1 MKRTFVLLGISL
13 ALGPAIAPARAQE
26 NTKTAQIHEL
36 LKLTNAEA
44 VPQQIY
50 SQIHAMTTKQLEAI
64 SGPSEAKAAAVQAV
78 DKVMAQL
85 QERMS
90 WARMEP
96 EYARLYGEV
105 YNDEEIAGI
114 LAFYKS
120 AAGQAFVKK
129 MPLLMSKSIEMAQRQ
144 MADLIP
150 EIQRIADEAARHSK
164 SAEPS
169 K

>member
-1 MKRTFVLLGISL
+1 
-13 ALGPAIAPARAQE
+13 
-26 NTKTAQIHEL
+26 
-36 LKLTNAEA
+36 
-44 VPQQIY
+44 
-50 SQIHAMTTKQLEAI
+50 
-64 SGPSEAKAAAVQAV
+64 
-78 DKVMAQL
+78 
-85 QERMS
+85 
-90 WARMEP
+90 MEP
-96 EYARLYGEV
+96 EYARLYAEV

-144 MADLIP
+144 MADLMP
-150 EIQRIADEAARHSK
+150 EIQRIADEAARQSK

>member
-1 MKRTFVLLGISL
+1 
-13 ALGPAIAPARAQE
+13 
-26 NTKTAQIHEL
+26 
-36 LKLTNAEA
+36 
-44 VPQQIY
+44 
-50 SQIHAMTTKQLEAI
+50 MTTKQLEAMG
-64 SGPSEAKAAAVQAV
+64 GPSEAKAAAVQAV

-96 EYARLYGEV
+96 EYARLYSEV
-105 YNDEEIAGI
+105 YNNEEIAGI
-114 LAFYKS
+114 LSFYKS

-144 MADLIP
+144 MADLMP
-150 EIQRIADEAARHSK
+150 EIQRIADEAAQKSK
-164 SAEPS
+164 NAEPR

>member
-1 MKRTFVLLGISL
+1 MKRTFVILGILL
-13 ALGPAIAPARAQE
+13 ALGFTTGARAQE
-26 NTKTAQIHEL
+26 NNKTAQIHEL

-50 SQIHAMTTKQLEAI
+50 SQIHAMTTKQLETM
-64 SGPSEAKAAAVQAV
+64 SGPAEAKAAAAQTI
-78 DKVMAQL
+78 DKIMAQL

-96 EYARLYGEV
+96 EYVRLYEEV
-105 YNDEEIAGI
+105 YSDEEIAGI

-120 AAGQAFVKK
+120 SAGQAFVKK

-144 MADLIP
+144 MADLMP
-150 EIQRIADEAARHSK
+150 EIQRIADEAAQKSK
-164 SAEPS
+164 STEP
-169 K
+169 KK

>member
-1 MKRTFVLLGISL
+1 VKRTFVLLGISL
-13 ALGPAIAPARAQE
+13 ALGPAITPARAQE

-50 SQIHAMTTKQLEAI
+50 SQIHAMTTKQLEAMG
-64 SGPSEAKAAAVQAV
+64 GPSEAKAAAVQAV

-96 EYARLYGEV
+96 EYARLYSEV
-105 YNDEEIAGI
+105 YNNEEIAGI
-114 LAFYKS
+114 LSFYKS

-144 MADLIP
+144 MADLMP
-150 EIQRIADEAARHSK
+150 EIQRIADEAAQKSK
-164 SAEPS
+164 NAEPR